1 MADQLQELQERV
13 RRLEQGAS
21 ASVDLL

>member
-1 MADQLQELQERV
+1 MAEQLQELQERV